1 MILFVPAVLFFPLDE
16 KDTPEEA
23 KINSYQI
30 SESIVQESALN
41 NNISETTR
49 TRVKTTRLLTN
60 TLEKHV
66 PCFRSHTRYVSFR
79 SRFDRVRSQRARR
92 DVVSFFLRVLMSLL
106 PSGPLGTMSL
116 GKENGREMMMRD
128 AFGRVRL
135 EDHVARP
142 KKKAARAGGSVRR
155 TRAAWNRT
163 ARGPKSG
170 QAKEDTR
177 DCDDR
182 AWFKIAISP
191 RISRIASSRISI
203 RAGASRTLW
212 TTFERRE
219 NKKSLTRT
227 FLFFFNANDRL

>member
-1 MILFVPAVLFFPLDE
+1 MFSLAHTV
-16 KDTPEEA
+16 
-23 KINSYQI
+23 
-30 SESIVQESALN
+30 
-41 NNISETTR
+41 
-49 TRVKTTRLLTN
+49 RL
-60 TLEKHV
+60 V
-66 PCFRSHTRYVSFR
+66 SVSFR
-79 SRFDRVRSQRARR
+79 SRAVAKRAM
-92 DVVSFFLRVLMSLL
+92 SYPFFLRVLICRRCHLWDE
-106 PSGPLGTMSL
+106 MSL
-116 GKENGREMMMRD
+116 GKDNNGREMMMRD

-182 AWFKIAISP
+182 AWFKIAISS

-219 NKKSLTRT
+219 DKKSLTRT

>member
-1 MILFVPAVLFFPLDE
+1 
-16 KDTPEEA
+16 
-23 KINSYQI
+23 
-30 SESIVQESALN
+30 
-41 NNISETTR
+41 
-49 TRVKTTRLLTN
+49 
-60 TLEKHV
+60 
-66 PCFRSHTRYVSFR
+66 
-79 SRFDRVRSQRARR
+79 
-92 DVVSFFLRVLMSLL
+92 MSLF
-106 PSGPLGTMSL
+106 PSSSVWDDDVSL
-116 GKENGREMMMRD
+116 GKDNGREMMMRD

-182 AWFKIAISP
+182 AWFKIAISS

-203 RAGASRTLW
+203 RARASRTLW

-219 NKKSLTRT
+219 DKKSLTRT

>member
-1 MILFVPAVLFFPLDE
+1 
-16 KDTPEEA
+16 
-23 KINSYQI
+23 
-30 SESIVQESALN
+30 
-41 NNISETTR
+41 
-49 TRVKTTRLLTN
+49 
-60 TLEKHV
+60 
-66 PCFRSHTRYVSFR
+66 
-79 SRFDRVRSQRARR
+79 
-92 DVVSFFLRVLMSLL
+92 MSLF
-106 PSGPLGTMSL
+106 PSSSVWDDDVSL
-116 GKENGREMMMRD
+116 GKDNGREMMMRD

-203 RAGASRTLW
+203 RARASRTLW

-219 NKKSLTRT
+219 DKKSLTRT

>member
-1 MILFVPAVLFFPLDE
+1 MFSLAHTV
-16 KDTPEEA
+16 
-23 KINSYQI
+23 
-30 SESIVQESALN
+30 
-41 NNISETTR
+41 
-49 TRVKTTRLLTN
+49 RL
-60 TLEKHV
+60 V
-66 PCFRSHTRYVSFR
+66 SVSFR
-79 SRFDRVRSQRARR
+79 SRAVAKRAM
-92 DVVSFFLRVLMSLL
+92 SYPFFLRVLICRRCHLWDE
-106 PSGPLGTMSL
+106 MSL
-116 GKENGREMMMRD
+116 GKDNNGREMMRD
-128 AFGRVRL
+128 AFGRRVRL

-142 KKKAARAGGSVRR
+142 KKKRAGSVRR

-182 AWFKIAISP
+182 AWFKIAISS

-203 RAGASRTLW
+203 RARASRTLW

-219 NKKSLTRT
+219 DKKSLTRT

>member
-1 MILFVPAVLFFPLDE
+1 
-16 KDTPEEA
+16 
-23 KINSYQI
+23 
-30 SESIVQESALN
+30 
-41 NNISETTR
+41 
-49 TRVKTTRLLTN
+49 
-60 TLEKHV
+60 
-66 PCFRSHTRYVSFR
+66 
-79 SRFDRVRSQRARR
+79 
-92 DVVSFFLRVLMSLL
+92 
-106 PSGPLGTMSL
+106 MSL
-116 GKENGREMMMRD
+116 GKENGREKMMRD

-155 TRAAWNRT
+155 TRAAWNRP

-182 AWFKIAISP
+182 AWFKIAISS

-203 RAGASRTLW
+203 RARASRTLW

-219 NKKSLTRT
+219 DKKSLTQT
-227 FLFFFNANDRL
+227 FLSFATHTTDFEGLHDRELEGAKDVLQEGECRHLLQR

>member
-1 MILFVPAVLFFPLDE
+1 
-16 KDTPEEA
+16 
-23 KINSYQI
+23 
-30 SESIVQESALN
+30 
-41 NNISETTR
+41 
-49 TRVKTTRLLTN
+49 
-60 TLEKHV
+60 
-66 PCFRSHTRYVSFR
+66 
-79 SRFDRVRSQRARR
+79 
-92 DVVSFFLRVLMSLL
+92 MSLF
-106 PSGPLGTMSL
+106 PSSSVWDDDVSL
-116 GKENGREMMMRD
+116 GKDNGREMMMRD

-182 AWFKIAISP
+182 AWFKIAISS

-203 RAGASRTLW
+203 RARASRTLW
-212 TTFERRE
+212 TTFNGARTKNHSRE
-219 NKKSLTRT
+219 PFFSFLTQT
-227 FLFFFNANDRL
+227 TDFEGLHDRELEGAKDVLQEGECRHLLQR